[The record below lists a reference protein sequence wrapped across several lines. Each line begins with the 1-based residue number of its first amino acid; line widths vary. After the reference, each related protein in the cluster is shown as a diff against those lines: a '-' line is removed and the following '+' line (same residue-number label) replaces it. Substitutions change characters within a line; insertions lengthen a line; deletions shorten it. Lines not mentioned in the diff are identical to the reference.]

1 MGAFIA
7 DPAQVGEYGTR
18 TRVSTCVAALAWC
31 PDNDH
36 SRALCGAAR
45 PPRVSKMEA
54 VVFENV
60 WVELDGRTVLEDIT
74 FRAREGGFLG
84 VIGPNGAG
92 KTTLLRCLLGL
103 VKPTRGRVEVLGREP
118 GGHGANAHAIGYVPQ
133 RTAIARSF
141 PASVA
146 DVVMMGRLC
155 CVGRFHRLGH
165 ADWQRVERS
174 LDQVGIGHLARRPI
188 GRLSGGEI
196 RRALL
201 AQALCA
207 GTRLLVLDEP
217 TVGLDLP
224 AELEFYALL
233 RRLQKELDLT
243 IVCVSHDLLA
253 LAGQASELI
262 CINRR
267 MHVHGNPDHVVHS
280 HALREAYSCEF
291 DFLAGEIA
299 HHDHHGGHG

>member
-1 MGAFIA
+1 MDMDAVLF
-7 DPAQVGEYGTR
+7 D
-18 TRVSTCVAALAWC
+18 RVCI
-31 PDNDH
+31 D
-36 SRALCGAAR
+36 
-45 PPRVSKMEA
+45 
-54 VVFENV
+54 
-60 WVELDGRTVLEDIT
+60 LDGRPVLEDIS
-74 FRAREGGFLG
+74 FRVRQGAFLG

-92 KTTLLRCLLGL
+92 KTTLLRAMLGL
-103 VKPTRGRVEVLGREP
+103 VPLRSGSILALGHAP
-118 GGHGANAHAIGYVPQ
+118 GGHGSDAHAIGYVPQ
-133 RTAIARSF
+133 RETIPRNF
-141 PASVA
+141 PATVA

-155 CVGRFHRLGH
+155 CIGRLKPARA
-165 ADWQRVERS
+165 ADWARVRAE
-174 LDQVGIGHLARRPI
+174 LDEIGIGALADRPI
-188 GRLSGGEI
+188 GRLSGGEV

-224 AELEFYALL
+224 AELEFYGLL
-233 RRLQKELDLT
+233 RRLQRDRGIT

-267 MHVHGNPDHVVHS
+267 MHVHGNPEEVVHS

-299 HHDHHGGHG
+299 HHDRHHGGAA

>member
-1 MGAFIA
+1 M
-7 DPAQVGEYGTR
+7 D
-18 TRVSTCVAALAWC
+18 
-31 PDNDH
+31 
-36 SRALCGAAR
+36 AAR
-45 PPRVSKMEA
+45 
-54 VVFENV
+54 FEKV
-60 WVELDGRTVLEDIT
+60 RIELDGRAVLEDIS
-74 FRAREGGFLG
+74 FAVHEGAFLG

-92 KTTLLRCLLGL
+92 KTTLLRAMLGL
-103 VKPTRGRVEVLGREP
+103 VPLRSGRIEVLGRPAGDRP
-118 GGHGANAHAIGYVPQ
+118 GDAHAIGYVPQ
-133 RTAIARSF
+133 RAQVGRNF
-141 PASVA
+141 PATVA
-146 DVVMMGRLC
+146 DIVMMGRAC
-155 CVGRFHRLGH
+155 CVGRVRPARR
-165 ADWQRVERS
+165 ADWQRVRRE
-174 LDQVGIGHLARRPI
+174 LEEIGIGHLADRPI
-188 GRLSGGEI
+188 GRLSGGEV

-233 RRLQKELDLT
+233 RRLQSERGIT

-267 MHVHGNPDHVVHS
+267 MHVHGNPEEVVHS

-299 HHDHHGGHG
+299 HHGGTH

>member
-1 MGAFIA
+1 MDAAIF
-7 DPAQVGEYGTR
+7 E
-18 TRVSTCVAALAWC
+18 RVSI
-31 PDNDH
+31 D
-36 SRALCGAAR
+36 
-45 PPRVSKMEA
+45 
-54 VVFENV
+54 
-60 WVELDGRTVLEDIT
+60 LDGRPVLEDISL
-74 FRAREGGFLG
+74 RVSQGSFLG

-92 KTTLLRCLLGL
+92 KTTLLRAMLGL
-103 VKPTRGRVEVLGREP
+103 VPVTSGSITVLGRKP
-118 GGHGANAHAIGYVPQ
+118 GDRRDDAHAIGYVPQ
-133 RTAIARSF
+133 RTTIGRNF
-141 PASVA
+141 PATVI

-155 CVGRFHRLGH
+155 CIGRMRMARR
-165 ADWQRVERS
+165 ADWKRVADE
-174 LDQVGIGHLARRPI
+174 LDQVGIGHLAGRAI
-188 GRLSGGEI
+188 GRLSGGEL
-196 RRALL
+196 RRVLL

-224 AELEFYALL
+224 SELEFYALL
-233 RRLQKELDLT
+233 RRLQRDRSIT

-267 MHVHGNPDHVVHS
+267 MHVHGHPEEVVHS

-299 HHDHHGGHG
+299 HHDRLHGDHGH